1 MNFFRRL
8 FRYDQRETEGS
19 VLFFRLFE
27 AIIVYQLL
35 YYAWSWGF
43 YIPQLGDVVLP
54 LGIANY
60 IDVSF
65 MFNSWYSVGNAAF
78 ITIFALLAFFKNKR
92 SLYFIALLGM
102 HLQYVARFSQG
113 EISHGSN
120 LTAMALLML
129 ALSGL
134 FFTKLE
140 EQRKVAFGLFIFFAG
155 LGYTSAAISKLIA
168 TGPEWINGSHLYL
181 WIGERA
187 IDKLSQEGSFQLNLL
202 QEQIMKHHWMAS
214 MTLLFGLLTEFFG
227 FLIWFRKIRWIEGT
241 LLICMHLGI
250 FLSMRIEFNS
260 YLVIL
265 FLIAY
270 PWHKALDY
278 FLNRKEQ
285 GKLSQWLQKRAQ
297 RLKTS

>member
-1 MNFFRRL
+1 MNFFRQL
-8 FRYDQRETEGS
+8 FRYDQQETEGT

-27 AIIVYQLL
+27 AIIVYQIL

-43 YIPQLGDVVLP
+43 YIPQLGEVVLP

-65 MFNSWYSVGNAAF
+65 MFDSWYSVGNAVL
-78 ITIFALLAFFKNKR
+78 ITGFALVAFFKHKR

-134 FFTKLE
+134 FFTKLQ
-140 EQRKVAFGLFIFFAG
+140 EQRKIAFGLFIFFAG
-155 LGYTSAAISKLIA
+155 LGYTSAAICKLVA

-181 WIGERA
+181 WIGERS

-202 QEQIMKHHWMAS
+202 QEQIIQHHWMAT
-214 MTLLFGLLTEFFG
+214 MTLLFGLLTELFG
-227 FLIWFRKIRWIEGT
+227 FLIWFRKIRWIQGT
-241 LLICMHLGI
+241 LLIGMHLGI

-270 PWHKALDY
+270 PWDKLFDY
-278 FLNRKEQ
+278 LFSRQKE
-285 GKLSQWLQKRAQ
+285 GKFTQWLHKRAQ
-297 RLKTS
+297 QLKTS

>member
-1 MNFFRRL
+1 MNFFKNL
-8 FRYDQRETEGS
+8 FRYDEQETSGQI
-19 VLFFRLFE
+19 LFFRLFE
-27 AIIVYQLL
+27 AIIVYQVL

-65 MFNSWYSVGNAAF
+65 MFNSWYSIGNAVL
-78 ITIFALLAFFKNKR
+78 ITLFALGAFFKNKL
-92 SLYFIALLGM
+92 SWYIVALLAM
-102 HLQYVARFSQG
+102 HLQYAARFSQG

-129 ALSGL
+129 GLSGL
-134 FFTKLE
+134 FFAKLE

-155 LGYTSAAISKLIA
+155 LGYTSATISKLVA

-187 IDKLSQEGSFQLNLL
+187 VDKLSQEGSFSLNFL
-202 QEQIMKHHWMAS
+202 QEQILQHHWMATI
-214 MTLLFGLLTEFFG
+214 TLLFGLLTEFFG

-241 LLICMHLGI
+241 LLIGMHFGI

-270 PWHKALDY
+270 PWHKAFDY
-278 FLNRKEQ
+278 LLRRQREDRL
-285 GKLSQWLQKRAQ
+285 GQWLHKRAQ
-297 RLKTS
+297 QLRTS